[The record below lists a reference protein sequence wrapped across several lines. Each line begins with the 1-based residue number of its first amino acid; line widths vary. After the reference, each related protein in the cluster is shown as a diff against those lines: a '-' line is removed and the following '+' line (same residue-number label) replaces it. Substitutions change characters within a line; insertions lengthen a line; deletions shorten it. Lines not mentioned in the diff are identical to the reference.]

1 MKISRRAEYA
11 LRALSAMAQRPRT
24 MVSQIDELAK
34 AEHIPMKFLEQIM
47 GALKRAG
54 LLRSRRGVGGGFQ
67 LERDPR
73 QINVGE
79 VLAAVDGPFQPCSCT
94 VADPARAASMVCE
107 CGKAGGCGTGK
118 VFTEL
123 QVLVND
129 FLGHISLADLAARG
143 QRTDM
148 HFEI

>member
-11 LRALSAMAQRPRT
+11 LRALSAMAQRPMT
-24 MVSQIDELAK
+24 AVSQIDELAK
-34 AEHIPMKFLEQIM
+34 AERIPMKFLEQIL

-54 LLRSRRGVGGGFQ
+54 LLKSRRGVGGGFQ

-73 QINVGE
+73 HIHLE
-79 VLAAVDGPFQPCSCT
+79 EILAAVDGPFQPCSCT
-94 VADPARAASMVCE
+94 GPDPSRAGGIVCE
-107 CGKAGGCGTGK
+107 CGKAGGCGTGR

-123 QVLVND
+123 QVMVNG
-129 FLGHISLADLAARG
+129 FFRRISLADLAARG
-143 QRTDM
+143 QRADM